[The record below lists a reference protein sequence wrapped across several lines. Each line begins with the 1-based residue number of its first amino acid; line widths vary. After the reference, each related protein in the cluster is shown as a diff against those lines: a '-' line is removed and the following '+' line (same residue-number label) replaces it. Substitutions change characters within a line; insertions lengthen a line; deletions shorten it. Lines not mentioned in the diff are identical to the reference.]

1 MPRGRVNDLD
11 RATVGHA
18 SLVGAALYRQRRHGG
33 ITGLVASRRPALRC
47 RVPNDTASNG
57 VGSRRKSRR
66 WRARGGMD
74 AVTHSRF
81 CGRRWRK
88 RFGPDSVLVNKICRR
103 CCLRISRPTGTHACT
118 AAPAAADVAAD
129 VNNCCIH
136 AGSQRRSYS
145 KRTIVFLFS
154 VIILYCAK
162 WQPPVYTHKRNHT
175 VLYNA
180 AFTFCFINVNLQS
193 FLALN
198 VSSHSFEVIRG
209 QGMKQGESLI

>member
-1 MPRGRVNDLD
+1 M
-11 RATVGHA
+11 
-18 SLVGAALYRQRRHGG
+18 GAALYRQRRHGG

-103 CCLRISRPTGTHACT
+103 CCLRISRPTGTHAWT

-129 VNNCCIH
+129 VNV
-136 AGSQRRSYS
+136 
-145 KRTIVFLFS
+145 IVASMQALNGAVTQSEALFYLFS

-193 FLALN
+193 FFGLECL
-198 VSSHSFEVIRG
+198 FTFIRG
-209 QGMKQGESLI
+209 DSRSRYETRRKFNLKRTNWVIFIEITPG

>member
-129 VNNCCIH
+129 VNVIVASMQALNGAVTQNEPLFFYSLLLFCTVPNGSPQCIH
-136 AGSQRRSYS
+136 TKEITQSCIMLRL
-145 KRTIVFLFS
+145 LF
-154 VIILYCAK
+154 
-162 WQPPVYTHKRNHT
+162 
-175 VLYNA
+175 VLL
-180 AFTFCFINVNLQS
+180 T
-193 FLALN
+193 
-198 VSSHSFEVIRG
+198 
-209 QGMKQGESLI
+209 